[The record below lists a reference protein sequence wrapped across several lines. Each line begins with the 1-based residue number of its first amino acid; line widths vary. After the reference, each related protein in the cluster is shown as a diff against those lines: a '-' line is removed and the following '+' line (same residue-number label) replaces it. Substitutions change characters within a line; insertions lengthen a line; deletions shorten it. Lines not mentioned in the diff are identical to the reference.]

1 MTTPSSPARFANR
14 VTTLDSSYVSARSNH
29 LPLCS
34 WQKYC
39 ILKSSGKTMTSAPL
53 AAAFLAMFSA
63 VLRFWLRNRVME
75 NWRTATAEVI
85 VLLK

>member
-1 MTTPSSPARFANR
+1 
-14 VTTLDSSYVSARSNH
+14 
-29 LPLCS
+29 
-34 WQKYC
+34 
-39 ILKSSGKTMTSAPL
+39 MTSAPL
-53 AAAFLAMFSA
+53 AAAFLTMFSA